1 MANNT
6 LPLALLIDAENVS
19 CNLIDR
25 IMHETDKLGDP
36 IIRRIYGNFTSPN
49 MSCWHE
55 ISERHAFTVA
65 QKFAYKKGKN
75 ATDIEL
81 IMDAVTL
88 QFTSPIRGLVLVSG
102 DSDYCGLVK
111 RYREQNWPVY
121 VLGQS
126 NTSEALKRCCTAFIP
141 INDYNKPTTTPS
153 PTHEPDSLFRVK
165 APVLSGPT
173 VVGKIDLA
181 PNSFIQQVLAILQS
195 CANVK
200 KPVAKS
206 AFLQAFQLKHGAISI
221 REKGYKTWN
230 AFFTANPNYFV
241 LEQRNNEYF
250 IVF

>member
-36 IIRRIYGNFTSPN
+36 IIRRVYGNFTLPN
-49 MSCWHE
+49 MACWHE
-55 ISERHAFTVA
+55 ISERHAFTIA

-81 IMDAVTL
+81 IMDAVAL

-126 NTSEALKRCCTAFIP
+126 NTSEALKRCCTLFIP
-141 INDYNKPTTTPS
+141 INDDNKSVSDTSASHAAPS
-153 PTHEPDSLFRVK
+153 IFRVQ

-173 VVGKIDLA
+173 IVGKIDIA
-181 PNSFIQQVLAILQS
+181 PKRFVEQVIEVLNTCI
-195 CANVK
+195 K
-200 KPVAKS
+200 DEKRVAKS
-206 AFLQAFQLKHGAISI
+206 IFLHTFQLKYGAISI
-221 REKGYKTWN
+221 REKGFKTWD
-230 AFFTANPNYFV
+230 AFFKANPSVFT

-250 IVF
+250 IHF